1 MLNVAVLFF
10 ARSGYFFLPVGHG
23 VSPSG
28 GVWDACAACDFA
40 SPARDLR
47 FSALWAQDSAARLS
61 FERLPGTGQRGPVR
75 GCAPP
80 WPPLHSPRNT
90 PQETFQFPSGH
101 EGNASPA
108 AGASLTR
115 SARSGDLP
123 PRRVNAIP
131 RSRFVQSPLQPN
143 TTDLAVRLGS
153 CFALFFRDFWA
164 FSHHQARLIT
174 KANKN
179 LHHLDKVSAIMASS
193 VQI

>member
-10 ARSGYFFLPVGHG
+10 ARSGYSFLPVGQG
-23 VSPSG
+23 VSFSG

-40 SPARDLR
+40 SPARGKGGL
-47 FSALWAQDSAARLS
+47 LGAAPL
-61 FERLPGTGQRGPVR
+61 LGPLCTPPGT
-75 GCAPP
+75 PP
-80 WPPLHSPRNT
+80 KKR
-90 PQETFQFPSGH
+90 FQFPSGY

-143 TTDLAVRLGS
+143 TTGLIAHLGS
-153 CFALFFRDFWA
+153 GVALFFRDFWA

-179 LHHLDKVSAIMASS
+179 LHHLDKVSAIRASS
-193 VQI
+193 VQT